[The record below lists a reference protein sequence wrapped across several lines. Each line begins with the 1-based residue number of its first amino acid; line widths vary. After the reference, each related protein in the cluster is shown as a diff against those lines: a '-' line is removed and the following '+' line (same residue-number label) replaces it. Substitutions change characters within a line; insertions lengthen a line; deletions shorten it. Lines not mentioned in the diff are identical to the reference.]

1 MEMDLMG
8 ESMGMY
14 KGTEVRLQG
23 GRQAR
28 YEVPLPVTSGRR
40 GLRRGAGGEEPPHAA
55 SD

>member
-23 GRQAR
+23 GAKHGTR
-28 YEVPLPVTSGRR
+28 YLY
-40 GLRRGAGGEEPPHAA
+40 L
-55 SD
+55 